1 MRDGQTCYKLRR
13 QMQEVKM
20 HQTNLF
26 TNTLFKVALA
36 TAILLSLSISM
47 AFSAEFMSVSKAH
60 QQSKAGQVYLVDIR
74 RPSEWKQTGVAK
86 HASKITMHQKGFLNQ
101 ISKLTGG
108 DKAAPVALICA
119 RGNRSTRMINLL
131 EQNGYTNVYNV
142 KEGMLGSPEGAGW
155 LAKGLPLK

>member
-1 MRDGQTCYKLRR
+1 MKTL
-13 QMQEVKM
+13 
-20 HQTNLF
+20 TALAI
-26 TNTLFKVALA
+26 TLF
-36 TAILLSLSISM
+36 LSI
-47 AFSAEFMSVSKAH
+47 FSSSSTFAAEFMSVSKAH
-60 QQSKAGQVYLVDIR
+60 TQSKAGQVYLVDIR

-86 HASKITMHQKGFLNQ
+86 HASKITMHKDGFLKR
-101 ISKLTGG
+101 IAALTGG

-155 LAKGLPLK
+155 LAKGLPLQ